1 LHLFKAS
8 ANDMAKD
15 GINQAAEAAEA
26 AEAAKKL
33 SEQAKGLFRSIFD

>member
-1 LHLFKAS
+1 
-8 ANDMAKD
+8 MAKD
-15 GINQAAEAAEA
+15 GINQAAEA